1 MTTIPCPKCKGTG
14 TGGSFLLRGSL
25 VTAPCSIC
33 SGATFVSVDVARWI
47 PAGEKHR
54 RERIKEGIS
63 IGERAAALGI
73 TAARLSAM
81 ESGRADPAMLDEL
94 ES

>member
-14 TGGSFLLRGSL
+14 RGGSFLLRGQL

-33 SGATFVSVDVARWI
+33 SGATYVSIDVAKWI
-47 PAGEKHR
+47 PLGEKHR
-54 RERIKEGIS
+54 KERVAEGIS
-63 IGERAAALGI
+63 LRERAAALGI

-81 ESGRADPAMLDEL
+81 ENGRADPAILEEL
-94 ES
+94 E